1 MVPNTNALRITG
13 GRMSDVERIEQL
25 AKWNRAEG
33 NLEAA
38 KQLEAL
44 AQLARRLAERKAS

>member
-1 MVPNTNALRITG
+1 MTDL
-13 GRMSDVERIEQL
+13 ERIEQL

-33 NLEAA
+33 NLDAV

-44 AQLARRLAERKAS
+44 LETLARVTPEREK

>member
-1 MVPNTNALRITG
+1 MTDL
-13 GRMSDVERIEQL
+13 ERIEQL

-33 NLEAA
+33 NLEAV

-44 AQLARRLAERKAS
+44 LETLARRVAERRQG